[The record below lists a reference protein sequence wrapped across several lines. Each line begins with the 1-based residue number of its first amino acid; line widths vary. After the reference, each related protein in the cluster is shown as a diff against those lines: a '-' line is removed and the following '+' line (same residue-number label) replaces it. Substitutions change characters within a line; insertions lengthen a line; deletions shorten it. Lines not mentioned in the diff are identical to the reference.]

1 MFLGCSVKQYLYF
14 SPLHKSRSNLL
25 FVDFEVSL
33 LKIQVIDDL
42 NPLKNLVLQSS
53 VSDFY
58 SIESILAK
66 YVLLVRM
73 GYKFSLTYDNY
84 EI

>member
-1 MFLGCSVKQYLYF
+1 M
-14 SPLHKSRSNLL
+14 
-25 FVDFEVSL
+25 FVDFEVNL

-42 NPLKNLVLQSS
+42 NPLINLILQSS

-58 SIESILAK
+58 SILAK
-66 YVLLVRM
+66 YVLLVWM

>member
-1 MFLGCSVKQYLYF
+1 M
-14 SPLHKSRSNLL
+14 

-58 SIESILAK
+58 SIESLLAK
-66 YVLLVRM
+66 YVLLVWM
-73 GYKFSLTYDNY
+73 GYKFSFTYDNY

>member
-1 MFLGCSVKQYLYF
+1 M
-14 SPLHKSRSNLL
+14 

-33 LKIQVIDDL
+33 LKIQVIDL
-42 NPLKNLVLQSS
+42 NPLKNLVLQSY

-66 YVLLVRM
+66 YVLLVWM

>member
-1 MFLGCSVKQYLYF
+1 M
-14 SPLHKSRSNLL
+14 

-42 NPLKNLVLQSS
+42 NALKNLVLQSS

-66 YVLLVRM
+66 YVLLV
-73 GYKFSLTYDNY
+73 
-84 EI
+84 

>member
-1 MFLGCSVKQYLYF
+1 M
-14 SPLHKSRSNLL
+14 

-33 LKIQVIDDL
+33 LKIQVIDL
-42 NPLKNLVLQSS
+42 NPLKNLVLQSY

-66 YVLLVRM
+66 YILLVWM

>member
-1 MFLGCSVKQYLYF
+1 M
-14 SPLHKSRSNLL
+14 

-33 LKIQVIDDL
+33 LKIQVIDL

-66 YVLLVRM
+66 YVLLVWM

>member
-1 MFLGCSVKQYLYF
+1 M
-14 SPLHKSRSNLL
+14 

-42 NPLKNLVLQSS
+42 NALKNLVLQSS

-66 YVLLVRM
+66 YVFLVWM